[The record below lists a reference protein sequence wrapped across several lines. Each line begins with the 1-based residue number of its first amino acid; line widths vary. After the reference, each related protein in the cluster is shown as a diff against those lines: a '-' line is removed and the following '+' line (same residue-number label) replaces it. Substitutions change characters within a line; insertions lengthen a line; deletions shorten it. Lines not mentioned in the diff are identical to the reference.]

1 MLYKIAY
8 NDPFYRVKIPG
19 HRTCLKI
26 FGGHQDIED
35 YRASFNNEYITHN
48 IVMPP
53 VMSILPIQGENNI
66 IYYKKNV
73 QACINNSSG
82 YDGANKREKEITLKR
97 SKPLMNKQNTLDS
110 CMNITTD
117 ND

>member
-1 MLYKIAY
+1 
-8 NDPFYRVKIPG
+8 
-19 HRTCLKI
+19 
-26 FGGHQDIED
+26 
-35 YRASFNNEYITHN
+35 
-48 IVMPP
+48 
-53 VMSILPIQGENNI
+53 MSILPIQEENNI

-73 QACINNSSG
+73 QACINNSTG

-117 ND
+117 NND